1 MAAGPVLLEPICE
14 VTVTVP
20 EEYMGE
26 VMSDMNTRRGRV
38 QGMDQKSGRSVVT
51 AQVPLAEMQ
60 RYSTSLRAFTQGRGF
75 YTMRISH
82 YENVPNHLAKEIVAQ
97 AKAEQES

>member
-1 MAAGPVLLEPICE
+1 VLLEPICE
-14 VTVTVP
+14 VIVTVP
-20 EEYMGE
+20 DEYMGD
-26 VMSDMNTRRGRV
+26 VLSDMNTRRGRV
-38 QGMDQKSGRSVVT
+38 QGMGQQSGRSIVT

-82 YENVPNHLAKEIVAQ
+82 YENVPSHLTQEIVAQ
-97 AKAEQES
+97 TKEEQES